1 MTDSNDKY
9 ANQETSYILQRI
21 ESYEGMVIL
30 ATNLVKNFDP
40 AFMRRITVSIRFS
53 EPDEEMRKL
62 LWKDML
68 TNTALEGDEVLIE
81 NLAKQFELTGSNIK
95 SIVRNAI
102 FMSFMEQIELGIEHI
117 AKAVKVEF
125 EKLGKIPNL
134 SSFGMFFTYV

>member
-1 MTDSNDKY
+1 M
-9 ANQETSYILQRI
+9 
-21 ESYEGMVIL
+21 
-30 ATNLVKNFDP
+30 
-40 AFMRRITVSIRFS
+40 SIRFS